1 MTHADGGITAPTPG
15 GRPRLQELCYPIA
28 IYPANLLMAAAKRII
43 VALRDLGG
51 TPPELTVTGI
61 AALFE
66 LAGLREWS
74 AVGDTWTSPAS

>member
-1 MTHADGGITAPTPG
+1 
-15 GRPRLQELCYPIA
+15 
-28 IYPANLLMAAAKRII
+28 MAAAKRII